1 MDQHNLHTLR
11 SLQIAYKRPWRHLQY
26 EQEFKALAS
35 QTKLVVKDS
44 ACVTEVQLHGIFT
57 IMLIARF
64 TIFIMF
70 LNEEDSRPE
79 GKPKVKFND

>member
-1 MDQHNLHTLR
+1 M
-11 SLQIAYKRPWRHLQY
+11 
-26 EQEFKALAS
+26 
-35 QTKLVVKDS
+35 LVVKDS

-70 LNEEDSRPE
+70 LNEEDNRPE

>member
-1 MDQHNLHTLR
+1 M
-11 SLQIAYKRPWRHLQY
+11 
-26 EQEFKALAS
+26 AS

>member
-1 MDQHNLHTLR
+1 MRTSARGDICSRSRNSKHWLLR
-11 SLQIAYKRPWRHLQY
+11 QSWLY
-26 EQEFKALAS
+26 
-35 QTKLVVKDS
+35 VKDS